1 MNANY
6 CVLFS
11 SRVRIRIRF
20 SVWLVSCYAHVF
32 VRLCVVTVTLP
43 IYHHK
48 LVGWPTVAKMPAQ
61 IYGKMVY
68 KYIRSSDMIKKLS
81 VSHCFSL
88 PKGLRL
94 SNCHLTCSRLG
105 VNWNFFIGT
114 KFCSKPQETC
124 KASPEICRNIFV
136 SEMTCIV
143 SSGTLNSTHSLTVG
157 TCHRRWCHSR
167 VTSST
172 AALVTFQ
179 SHREL
184 KSPILKAVS
193 FFSRVAS
200 ANKFTS
206 FYSK

>member
-1 MNANY
+1 MHTY
-6 CVLFS
+6 LYYFPLSLSHCHKLGDRLWQKCVLKCMVTWYINTYA
-11 SRVRIRIRF
+11 VRIWLRNYPFRIAF
-20 SVWLVSCYAHVF
+20 
-32 VRLCVVTVTLP
+32 LCPKAYVCRIV
-43 IYHHK
+43 IY
-48 LVGWPTVAKMPAQ
+48 PALDWEL
-61 IYGKMVY
+61 IG
-68 KYIRSSDMIKKLS
+68 II
-81 VSHCFSL
+81 
-88 PKGLRL
+88 
-94 SNCHLTCSRLG
+94 
-105 VNWNFFIGT
+105 FIGT

-143 SSGTLNSTHSLTVG
+143 SSGALNSTHSLTVG

-184 KSPILKAVS
+184 KFPILKAVS